1 MTTQQAPSPTFS
13 ICAAWRYLCLSHL
26 GVHVGAVQ
34 IDLAAVRVNQVA
46 HFSDV
51 LLKHAKGGGVG
62 EHHGCQIS
70 LVFVHLQESS
80 RVHILVMR
88 SGEPS
93 AQTLPDQYQS
103 AFVDLWWPLWSRVA
117 VELKSSHQS
126 LQVCQVSVAVFVHLH
141 HLNLHA
147 SHLSA
152 GWVGTVGGLGD
163 KTHLKSRTENRLSDK
178 VRLIRKD

>member
-1 MTTQQAPSPTFS
+1 MSILTAQQPPTSPTFP
-13 ICAAWRYLCLSHL
+13 IFAVWRHLCLSHL

-34 IDLAAVRVNQVA
+34 IDLAAVCVNQVA

-51 LLKHAKGGGVG
+51 LLKDAEGGGVG

-80 RVHILVMR
+80 SIHTLVMR

-93 AQTLPDQYQS
+93 AQTLPDQYRS
-103 AFVDLWWPLWSRVA
+103 AFVDLRWPLWSHVA
-117 VELKSSHQS
+117 VALKSSHQS

-152 GWVGTVGGLGD
+152 GWVGTVGGLWD
-163 KTHLKSRTENRLSDK
+163 QTHLKSRTEK
-178 VRLIRKD
+178 PK